1 MAEKDRVL
9 KSGQFT
15 FSRLLFLAA
24 VGGLVVAMVA
34 LGDIWLNIGYW
45 VITLA
50 ICGVLFLVAIDYG
63 THIETVPLTSEPAQ
77 VRANLDAQTP
87 AAGEAT
93 LTREARARRRTTRP
107 AKRRR

>member
-1 MAEKDRVL
+1 MAEKDRII

-24 VGGLVVAMVA
+24 AGGLVVAMVY
-34 LGDIWLNIGYW
+34 LGGVWLSIGYW

-63 THIETVPLTSEPAQ
+63 TSMDKVSLTTEPAQ
-77 VRANLDAQTP
+77 VGASLDGETP
-87 AAGEAT
+87 AETTAT
-93 LTREARARRRTTRP
+93 ISREARARRRTTRP